1 MNKAASG
8 GHTRIVKFLLEEGA
22 EVDNG
27 EGDGDSYTALTLA
40 VTQGHAEIVK
50 MLLKAGADINIRCY
64 EGTPLEIARKNK
76 FNKIIQLLEEA
87 AEPDK

>member
-1 MNKAASG
+1 
-8 GHTRIVKFLLEEGA
+8 
-22 EVDNG
+22 
-27 EGDGDSYTALTLA
+27 
-40 VTQGHAEIVK
+40 